1 MSADA
6 IITYKDQTITLKNAT
21 VTQLPSRD
29 ESNMT
34 PEELDEAKRL
44 LDAIIEKYP
53 GEAYRAFNRAHPA
66 GGSFYF
72 LPDGSLGFQNAP
84 IRPRGVIATLSPKN

>member
-1 MSADA
+1 MTGNA
-6 IITYKDQTITLKNAT
+6 IITYKGQTITLKNAT
-21 VTQLPSRD
+21 ITQLPSRN

-53 GEAYRAFNRAHPA
+53 GEAYRAFNSQHSPA
-66 GGSFYF
+66 PQTAPSGYEHGYF
-72 LPDGSLGFQNAP
+72 THAIILLHNY
-84 IRPRGVIATLSPKN
+84 